1 MNISDIPKFVI
12 NLKRRADRL
21 ERFQKSVNL
30 QDIITVYG
38 FDGKNPGSESDFEKN
53 VFNILPNNLMVG
65 EKGCFIS
72 HLRIYQKIVQENI
85 PYAIIFEDDAIF
97 CEDFENKLERI
108 IQNIPNNTD
117 ILYFGGRF
125 HADFKMEGG
134 TYLPISE
141 NIVAHT
147 NIRWEQRNQG
157 NHDRTTIG
165 YIISNNLAN
174 RLINMFNFGQLNNYA
189 VDHFLIKYCMNN
201 SIQILNTYPLL
212 CYSSAV
218 SSDSDIR

>member
-12 NLKRRADRL
+12 NLKRRPDRL
-21 ERFQKSVNL
+21 ERFQKSIHL
-30 QDIITVYG
+30 QDIITVFG
-38 FDGKNPGSESDFEKN
+38 FDGKNPCSESEFEKN
-53 VFNILPNNLMVG
+53 IFNILPNNLMYG
-65 EKGCFIS
+65 EKGCFIT

-97 CEDFENKLERI
+97 CQDFESKLETL

-125 HADFKMEGG
+125 NMDFKMDEG

-157 NHDRTTIG
+157 SHDRGTFG

-174 RLINMFNFGQLNNYA
+174 GLINMFNSNSLNNYA

-201 SIQILNTYPLL
+201 GIQILNTYPLL
-212 CYSSAV
+212 CHSPAASP
-218 SSDSDIR
+218 DSDIR